1 MSSETV
7 RGIVVSHGAL
17 GAALVDAV
25 QAITGQADLLIPIT
39 NDGCSAASLL
49 DRVQAAAGNGQ
60 CVLFV
65 DLAGGSCCRA
75 AASLVPSLP
84 GLHVVTG
91 VNLPMLLDFVMQRD
105 GDAARAAERAAGAG
119 AGGIDRIS
127 Q

>member
-49 DRVQAAAGNGQ
+49 DRVRAETGLPVITE
-60 CVLFV
+60 VLKQQRKGLGTQPVKFPERLGHIRSRV
-65 DLAGGSCCRA
+65 I
-75 AASLVPSLP
+75 P
-84 GLHVVTG
+84 GVKLIDQR
-91 VNLPMLLDFVMQRD
+91 VN
-105 GDAARAAERAAGAG
+105 
-119 AGGIDRIS
+119 
-127 Q
+127 